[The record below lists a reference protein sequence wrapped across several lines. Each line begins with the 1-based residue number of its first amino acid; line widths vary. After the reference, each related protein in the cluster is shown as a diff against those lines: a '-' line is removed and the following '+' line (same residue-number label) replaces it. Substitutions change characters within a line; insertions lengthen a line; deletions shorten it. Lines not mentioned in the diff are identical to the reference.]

1 MLTHGVINAQLAQAL
16 AGLRHKDRFVV
27 SDAGLPVQPGIEVID
42 FAVAFGVPRF
52 EQVLDAVAPEL
63 VLEEGL
69 MAEEARGTIAEQWV
83 KDRFD
88 VPLSYVPHDG
98 ENSFKAQVE
107 GAKFV
112 IRTGETTSY
121 SNVIF
126 RCGVPF

>member
-98 ENSFKAQVE
+98 ENGFKAQVE

>member
-98 ENSFKAQVE
+98 ENGFKAQVE
-107 GAKFV
+107 GAEFV

>member
-42 FAVAFGVPRF
+42 LAVAFGVPRF
-52 EQVLDAVAPEL
+52 EQVLDAIAPEL

-88 VPLSYVPHDG
+88 VPLSCVPHDG
-98 ENSFKAQVE
+98 
-107 GAKFV
+107 
-112 IRTGETTSY
+112 
-121 SNVIF
+121 
-126 RCGVPF
+126 

>member
-98 ENSFKAQVE
+98 KNGFKAQVE

>member
-98 ENSFKAQVE
+98 ENGFKAQVE
-107 GAKFV
+107 GTKFV

>member
-1 MLTHGVINAQLAQAL
+1 M
-16 AGLRHKDRFVV
+16 V

-42 FAVAFGVPRF
+42 LAVAFGVPRF
-52 EQVLDAVAPEL
+52 EQVLDAIAPEL

-88 VPLSYVPHDG
+88 VPLSCVPHDG
-98 ENSFKAQVE
+98 ENGFKAKVK
-107 GAKFV
+107 GVKFV

>member
-98 ENSFKAQVE
+98 ENGFKAPVE

>member
-1 MLTHGVINAQLAQAL
+1 MLTHGIINAQLAHAI

-42 FAVAFGVPRF
+42 LAVALGVPRF
-52 EQVLDAVAPEL
+52 DQVLDALAPEL

-69 MAEEARGTIAEQWV
+69 MAEEARGTVAEQWV

-88 VPLSYVPHDG
+88 VRLKYVPHDG
-98 ENSFKAQVE
+98 ATGFKAHVD
-107 GAKFV
+107 GARFV
-112 IRTGETTSY
+112 IRTGETTPY
-121 SNVIF
+121 ANVIF